1 MHHKKVKRGIP
12 REIGREM
19 IGLLRKTRNHREV
32 NTTGSKSTD
41 LEITDAVM
49 RMKEDIENLREQI
62 QNLE

>member
-1 MHHKKVKRGIP
+1 M
-12 REIGREM
+12 
-19 IGLLRKTRNHREV
+19 HREV

-49 RMKEDIENLREQI
+49 RMKEELENLREQI